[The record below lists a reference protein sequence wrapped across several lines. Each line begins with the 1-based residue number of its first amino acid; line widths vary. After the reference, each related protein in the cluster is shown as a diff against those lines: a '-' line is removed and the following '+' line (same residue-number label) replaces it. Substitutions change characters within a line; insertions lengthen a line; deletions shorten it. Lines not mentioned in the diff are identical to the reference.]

1 MFGFFKNLLGHQGSS
16 LPPVAKPVVP
26 SAPPASKPVTS
37 ATPGTQFL
45 RKPALSANNHSS
57 GNGNGH
63 SNGNGAGQGK
73 ASINSVQLLLQPV
86 LDTLPT
92 ELRRKALHA
101 DLGGAMVVLPVE
113 KILPQLSRGVVKIT
127 FGELRAAA
135 PGVFLSHTDRDHIE
149 VVLPLAQ
156 VLSQLNPALLAR
168 RPAKVQIQVPDE
180 VNGPFSG
187 RGQGLFFSTNQ
198 NNKVQ
203 PAPAAPQAR
212 SVTPAPA
219 PPATMVPHR
228 TNFVPLAPPT
238 PPAAMPVSAPPV
250 IPKEPV
256 LRMVP
261 LQPVSAAP
269 TPPPKPSAPAPAAAP
284 AVSEIPDM
292 FVPADPAATE
302 PAPEEEVLSV
312 PLASLATGW
321 PETVRGDIVRLN
333 LMATRANLPVKIIE
347 PALRLGK
354 VAFKWGV
361 IRAWIKPAPLL
372 SMSPHDEVMLQL
384 PLDVLAPL
392 FFERKKIAGK
402 RTKVAIDENIP
413 DLFFG
418 FPQPDSLASG
428 DTHAV
433 TKPTDTNLI
442 GKEEPEPVLE
452 AVAAPVAAPAPP
464 QDTNYYVWQDGSD
477 TVQLDR
483 VETIPARVDTEFI
496 KRSPTPND
504 IVTRAASLENV
515 AGALI
520 ALPDGLMVAGQ
531 IPPDLNGD
539 TLAGFVPHIFNK
551 VGQAAN
557 ELRMGELNNVAFTV
571 GNVPWKIFKVNA
583 VLFAAFGKAGQPM
596 PTAKLAALA
605 AELDQK
611 NR

>member
-1 MFGFFKNLLGHQGSS
+1 
-16 LPPVAKPVVP
+16 
-26 SAPPASKPVTS
+26 
-37 ATPGTQFL
+37 
-45 RKPALSANNHSS
+45 
-57 GNGNGH
+57 
-63 SNGNGAGQGK
+63 
-73 ASINSVQLLLQPV
+73 
-86 LDTLPT
+86 
-92 ELRRKALHA
+92 
-101 DLGGAMVVLPVE
+101 MVVLPVE

-127 FGELRAAA
+127 FGDLRVAA
-135 PGVFLSHTDRDHIE
+135 PGVFLSHTDRDHVEI
-149 VVLPLAQ
+149 VLPLAQ

-180 VNGPFSG
+180 VSGPFSG
-187 RGQGLFFSTNQ
+187 RGQGLIFSTNQ
-198 NNKVQ
+198 NNKQPQPQQ
-203 PAPAAPQAR
+203 PAPAAPPVR
-212 SVTPAPA
+212 SVTPTPV
-219 PPATMVPHR
+219 PTSATIPNRV
-228 TNFVPLAPPT
+228 NFVPMAPPT
-238 PPAAMPVSAPPV
+238 APVAMPISAPPV

-256 LRMVP
+256 LRMAP

-269 TPPPKPSAPAPAAAP
+269 TPPPKLSAPAPAAAP

-292 FVPADPAATE
+292 FVPAAPAAAE
-302 PAPEEEVLSV
+302 PAPEEILSV
-312 PLASLATGW
+312 PLASFAGVW
-321 PETVRGDIVRLN
+321 PETVRSDIVRLN
-333 LMATRANLPVKIIE
+333 LMAARVELPIQTVE
-347 PALRLGK
+347 PLLKLGK
-354 VAFKWGV
+354 VTLKWGV
-361 IRAWIKPAPLL
+361 VRSWIKPAALL
-372 SMSPHDEVMLQL
+372 NMSPHDEVVLAL
-384 PLDVLAPL
+384 PLEVLAPL
-392 FFERKKIAGK
+392 FLERKKLAGK
-402 RTKVAIDENIP
+402 RVKVAIDENIP

-418 FPQPDSLASG
+418 FPQPDSLTSS

-442 GKEEPEPVLE
+442 GKEEEPTPVME
-452 AVAAPVAAPAPP
+452 AVAAPVAAPAPS
-464 QDTNYYVWQDGSD
+464 QDTNYYVWADGSD

-483 VETIPARVDTEFI
+483 AETVAVRSESDFI

-504 IVTRAASLENV
+504 IVTRAASLTNV

-583 VLFAAFGKAGQPM
+583 VLFAAFGKAGEPM
-596 PTAKLAALA
+596 PTAQLAALA